1 MPNLDKVSIFCFF
14 ASYVVAL
21 GLELTQFL
29 KSSRINRWAAIGFTG
44 AGLIA
49 QTLYLVHR
57 SQVSQM
63 PPLIGSMHDW
73 LLVLAWVAAAVYMV
87 LELRDR
93 RLGLGVFLLPLV
105 LLLVSSSTSM
115 KQEPRVRDAQYAVEM
130 FHASLLV
137 FGIAGVTVG
146 FLLSLMYLVQHNRLR
161 HKTPDPDSLQLY
173 SLERLGRMNWWAVV
187 GSVPLLTLGML
198 AGVCLAWKSKA
209 TATPVDLAAPG
220 FVVMYVLWLAM
231 IVLLGWLVARSQ
243 SSGKIVAWR
252 TLWACGFLLVTML
265 CLEVFTGGIHGKKDR
280 GTGTS
285 ARPVLSVR
293 TIHHGGTEARRPE
306 AVEYTSEL
314 NLTLGPQLR
323 LGPHIP
329 EAPLRTQAR
338 GLGQSG
344 EGRRRWTTTIS
355 VSKIFRHAAKQ
366 SFADM
371 RSQAELGTE
380 GSSSS
385 RDQALPD
392 RIEHPSVPPCL
403 RGELDVRANAPVP
416 LIAKTSF
423 PQPLTL
429 HSQRPSEVRA

>member
-1 MPNLDKVSIFCFF
+1 MQIDKVSIFCFF

-21 GLELTQFL
+21 GLELTQFM
-29 KSSRINRWAAIGFTG
+29 KTSRINRWAAIGFTG
-44 AGLIA
+44 AGLFA

-57 SQVSQM
+57 SQVSKM

-73 LLVLAWVAAAVYMV
+73 LLVLAWVAAAVYVV

-115 KQEPRVRDAQYAVEM
+115 KREPRVRDAQYAVEM

-137 FGIAGVTVG
+137 FGIAGVTIG

-198 AGVCLAWKSKA
+198 AGVCLAWKSRA
-209 TATPVDLAAPG
+209 TSSPVDLFAPG

-231 IVLLGWLVARSQ
+231 IILLGWLVTRSQ

-280 GTGTS
+280 RTGPL
-285 ARPVLSVR
+285 ARPSSSGVW
-293 TIHHGGTEARRPE
+293 IHHGGTESRRLE
-306 AVEYTSEL
+306 ADFRIQRKDAKAQRRKESTLSTSF
-314 NLTLGPQLR
+314 
-323 LGPHIP
+323 
-329 EAPLRTQAR
+329 APLR
-338 GLGQSG
+338 LC
-344 EGRRRWTTTIS
+344 
-355 VSKIFRHAAKQ
+355 V
-366 SFADM
+366 FA
-371 RSQAELGTE
+371 LN
-380 GSSSS
+380 SSS
-385 RDQALPD
+385 RVQTLPN
-392 RIEHPSVPPCL
+392 RIEHHSVPPCL
-403 RGELDVRANAPVP
+403 RGDYIHVEDGRANGPVP
-416 LIAKTSF
+416 RTPEARS
-423 PQPLTL
+423 
-429 HSQRPSEVRA
+429 

>member
-1 MPNLDKVSIFCFF
+1 MQIDKVSIFCFF

-21 GLELTQFL
+21 GLELTQFM
-29 KSSRINRWAAIGFTG
+29 KTSRVNRWAAIGFTS
-44 AGLIA
+44 AGLVA
-49 QTLYLVHR
+49 QTMYLVHR
-57 SQVSQM
+57 SRLSHM

-73 LLVLAWVAAAVYMV
+73 LLVLAWVAAAVYVV

-115 KQEPRVRDAQYAVEM
+115 KREPRVRDAQYAVEM

-137 FGIAGVTVG
+137 FGIAGVTIG

-231 IVLLGWLVARSQ
+231 IVLLGWLVSRSQ

-265 CLEVFTGGIHGKKDR
+265 CLEMFTGGIHGKKPDR

-285 ARPVLSVR
+285 ARPSHSMRL
-293 TIHHGGTEARRPE
+293 IHHGGTEARRPE
-306 AVEYTSEL
+306 ADFRIQRKDAKAQSRKESTLSTSF
-314 NLTLGPQLR
+314 
-323 LGPHIP
+323 
-329 EAPLRTQAR
+329 APLRLCA
-338 GLGQSG
+338 
-344 EGRRRWTTTIS
+344 
-355 VSKIFRHAAKQ
+355 
-366 SFADM
+366 FAM
-371 RSQAELGTE
+371 N
-380 GSSSS
+380 SSS
-385 RDQALPD
+385 RVQTLPD
-392 RIEHPSVPPCL
+392 RIEHHSVPPCL
-403 RGELDVRANAPVP
+403 RGDYIHVEDGRANGPVP
-416 LIAKTSF
+416 RP
-423 PQPLTL
+423 PQRLPEAR
-429 HSQRPSEVRA
+429 S

>member
-1 MPNLDKVSIFCFF
+1 MQIDKVSVFCFF

-21 GLELTQFL
+21 GLELTQFM
-29 KSSRINRWAAIGFTG
+29 KTSRINRWAAIGFTG
-44 AGLIA
+44 AGLFA

-57 SQVSQM
+57 SQVSKM

-73 LLVLAWVAAAVYMV
+73 LLVLAWVAAAVYVV

-115 KQEPRVRDAQYAVEM
+115 KKEPRVRDAQYAVEM

-137 FGIAGVTVG
+137 FGIAGVTIG

-198 AGVCLAWKSKA
+198 AGVCLAWKSRA
-209 TATPVDLAAPG
+209 TSTPVDLFAPG

-231 IVLLGWLVARSQ
+231 IVLLGWLVTRSQ

-265 CLEVFTGGIHGKKDR
+265 CLEVFTGGIHGKNPDR
-280 GTGTS
+280 RTGTS
-285 ARPVLSVR
+285 ARPSHSQLL
-293 TIHHGGTEARRPE
+293 IHHGGTEARR
-306 AVEYTSEL
+306 
-314 NLTLGPQLR
+314 
-323 LGPHIP
+323 
-329 EAPLRTQAR
+329 
-338 GLGQSG
+338 
-344 EGRRRWTTTIS
+344 
-355 VSKIFRHAAKQ
+355 
-366 SFADM
+366 
-371 RSQAELGTE
+371 
-380 GSSSS
+380 GSLMIASC
-385 RDQALPD
+385 
-392 RIEHPSVPPCL
+392 VTPCL
-403 RGELDVRANAPVP
+403 RGELDGRANVPVP
-416 LIAKTSF
+416 LIAQPSF
-423 PQPLTL
+423 PQLSFPQLSTL
-429 HSQRPSEVRA
+429 NPQRPSEARS

>member
-1 MPNLDKVSIFCFF
+1 MPHFEKVSVFCFF

-29 KSSRINRWAAIGFTG
+29 RSSRVNRWAAIGFTS
-44 AGLIA
+44 AGLLA
-49 QTLYLVHR
+49 QTMYLVHR
-57 SQVSQM
+57 SRLSNM

-73 LLVLAWVAAAVYMV
+73 LLVLAWVAAAVYVV

-115 KQEPRVRDAQYAVEM
+115 KREPRVRDAQYAVEM

-137 FGIAGVTVG
+137 FGIAGVTIG

-187 GSVPLLTLGML
+187 SSVPLLTLGML
-198 AGVCLAWKSKA
+198 AGVCLAWKSRA
-209 TATPVDLAAPG
+209 TSSPVDLFAPG

-231 IVLLGWLVARSQ
+231 IVLFGWLVSRSQ
-243 SSGKIVAWR
+243 STGKIVAWR

-280 GTGTS
+280 GKGTS
-285 ARPVLSVR
+285 ARPVLSAR
-293 TIHHGGTEARRPE
+293 MIHHGGTEARRPE
-306 AVEYTSEL
+306 ADFGIQRKGAKAQRRQESTLLTSF
-314 NLTLGPQLR
+314 
-323 LGPHIP
+323 
-329 EAPLRTQAR
+329 APLH
-338 GLGQSG
+338 LG
-344 EGRRRWTTTIS
+344 
-355 VSKIFRHAAKQ
+355 A
-366 SFADM
+366 FA
-371 RSQAELGTE
+371 LN
-380 GSSSS
+380 SSS
-385 RDQALPD
+385 RVQTLPD

-403 RGELDVRANAPVP
+403 RGHFTHVEDGRGNVPVP
-416 LIAKTSF
+416 LIAHPLF
-423 PQPLTL
+423 PQPSTL
-429 HSQRPSEVRA
+429 NPQRPSEART